1 MSGSAVIARN
11 RRWRGAAPWRHLIRR
26 KANEFS
32 RRLLRRP
39 RSVSEGPNL
48 LPLLIRV
55 LACFS
60 KLDGKILEEEIDSS
74 LGFLRHDYPEAVYSA
89 LRKEFRQALNEQP
102 DLDSTAA
109 KLNTQ
114 LSPDRKILLGIQ
126 LWDLICRAGQQGD
139 QVVLFYKFM
148 AGVGMTAQA
157 IDIVYQL
164 NALGHHRPRRVPEGG
179 VPARIAD
186 VRLGQGRGRTVPGHA
201 PRTTA
206 CSSTATTIS
215 S

>member
-1 MSGSAVIARN
+1 M
-11 RRWRGAAPWRHLIRR
+11 RRVLRGADALGLPDRAARR
-26 KANEFS
+26 KEFS

-60 KLDGKILEEEIDSS
+60 KLNGKILEEEIDSS

-89 LRKEFRQALNEQP
+89 LRKEFRQALQEQP
-102 DLDSTAA
+102 DLDSMAA

-126 LWDLICRAGQQGD
+126 LWDLICRAGP
-139 QVVLFYKFM
+139 
-148 AGVGMTAQA
+148 AGRAG
-157 IDIVYQL
+157 
-164 NALGHHRPRRVPEGG
+164 RRVLQVHGRHRHDRPGHRHRLPAQRLRTPPTPACSRRARRPLESLTFGSDKARG
-179 VPARIAD
+179 RVLQGPAR
-186 VRLGQGRGRTVPGHA
+186 RRTGS
-201 PRTTA
+201 
-206 CSSTATTIS
+206 SSTATTT
-215 S
+215 